1 MKLTRIFAGRREG
14 ELLAYPSVRRMAELL
29 AQRCREETWV
39 RSSVASLARFS
50 QLTGFANLEELREW
64 ALIEP
69 AVADQSLATF
79 ASSLADYSVD
89 QVAMLVMGAKIWF
102 RFNGVAV
109 PWRPLSGR
117 VASSA
122 PISTQSGVEP
132 VILLALSCSGLH
144 MAEFLRLR
152 IGDLGSLDVDG
163 GLIPDIDAEPLAIR
177 YYPRQGKQGERI
189 TFLTYRAR
197 QALLNWLAS
206 ARSDGQILDPNRPL
220 LAHPDGSPV
229 SRASIARVRQRGR
242 AVIQAGNNANV
253 ELCRATGDF
262 FRRWGMPGSRFVG
275 PEELNEEEFV

>member
-14 ELLAYPSVRRMAELL
+14 ELLAYPSVRRMAALL
-29 AQRCREETWV
+29 AQRCRDETWT

-50 QLTGFANLEELREW
+50 RLTGFANLEELCEW
-64 ALIEP
+64 AQVEP

-79 ASSLADYSVD
+79 ARALADYTAD
-89 QVAMLVMGAKIWF
+89 QVAMLAMGAKIWF
-102 RFNGVAV
+102 RLNDIAV
-109 PWRPLSGR
+109 PWRPLPGR

-122 PISTQSGVEP
+122 PISMQPGVEP
-132 VILLALSCSGLH
+132 VILLVLSGSGLH

-163 GLIPDIDAEPLAIR
+163 CLIPDIDAEPLAVR
-177 YYPRQGKQGERI
+177 YYPRQGMQGERI

-197 QALLNWLAS
+197 QALLNWLVP

-229 SRASIARVRQRGR
+229 SRATIVRVRRRGR